1 MIASRGLCVR
11 KQQTH
16 PTEALRTLMRQL
28 NHPTSRPTMVGFI
41 KAKCFHAC
49 AHSGIAYNIQSVGH
63 VHSQVNGYPK
73 CAPFTQGNAILLDS
87 DTGYSVVDI
96 EDRALRAVASHERT
110 GIARSHL
117 CEVLRVL
124 G

>member
-1 MIASRGLCVR
+1 
-11 KQQTH
+11 
-16 PTEALRTLMRQL
+16 
-28 NHPTSRPTMVGFI
+28 MVGFI

-49 AHSGIAYNIQSVGH
+49 AHSSIAYNTQSVGR

-73 CAPFTQGNAILLDS
+73 CAPSTQGTAILFSLKKGDS

-96 EDRALRAVASHERT
+96 EDRALRAVTSHERT